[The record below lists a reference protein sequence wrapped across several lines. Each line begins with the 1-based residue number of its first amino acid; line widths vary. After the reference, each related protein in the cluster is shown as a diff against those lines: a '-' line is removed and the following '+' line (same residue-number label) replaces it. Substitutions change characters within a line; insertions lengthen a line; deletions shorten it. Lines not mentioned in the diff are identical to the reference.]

1 MNLGPAFA
9 GMSGF
14 WGMPMRSKV
23 LGLLASA
30 LFLPSLASA
39 APILAPVFTDHAV
52 LQRGQPIRVWG
63 GATPGASVSV
73 MLGEAETTATTDAQ
87 GRWSATFPARQPAA
101 ALSLTTK
108 TVSDSQTISDLLV
121 GDVWLCSGQ
130 SNMEYPLRRSLD
142 SDTELSHATDPDI
155 RLLQTGR
162 TSLPAPT
169 TTLPKEAVWRV
180 ASPEAA
186 ANFSAACFF
195 MGREL
200 RKTTDAP
207 IGLIDASWGG
217 SIIQD
222 WISGEG
228 LHALGNYDEGLA
240 VLADYAR
247 SKEAGMARWG
257 AMLDRWAAKVEPQ
270 AAGWASPNLDDSA
283 WATMPAENFWEVNP
297 GLETFD
303 GTIWLRATLTLTA
316 KQAAQAAKGGATLAL
331 GPVDDIDT
339 TFINGRQIGSQEGWN
354 TPREYHIARGMLK
367 AGANL
372 IAVRAIDTSG
382 GGGAWGPAA
391 QKGLK
396 FDDGSFAPLGGTWRY
411 KISTSMAQSGPPPHA
426 PWLGASGLSTLRNG
440 MIAPL
445 APYGLKGFV
454 WYQGEANV
462 SEPAEYARTLPA
474 LIADWRRAFGGPDLP
489 FLIVQLADFGPRYA
503 QPRESGWAGVR
514 DVQRRVAAA
523 DPQVGL
529 ASAVD
534 IGDIH
539 DIHPANKQ
547 EVGRRL
553 ALQARRLAYGD
564 TSVVAAGPAPLSVL
578 IQGGA
583 VTVRLDQRAVVQ
595 AGAHPNGFELCDA
608 SACRF
613 VDATLSGDQVSLPIP
628 AGLAPVKVRYG
639 WADSPI
645 VNLYGLTGLPATP
658 FELAIAAR

>member
-1 MNLGPAFA
+1 
-9 GMSGF
+9 
-14 WGMPMRSKV
+14 MRSM
-23 LGLLASA
+23 LIGLLAA
-30 LFLPSLASA
+30 TAMVATATA

-63 GATPGASVSV
+63 GAAPGTPVSV
-73 MLGEAETTATTDAQ
+73 KLGEVEATAMADPQ
-87 GRWSATFPARQPAA
+87 GRWATTFPARAPGA
-101 ALSLTTK
+101 ALTLTVK
-108 TVSDSQTISDLLV
+108 ANGDSQAISDLLV

-142 SDTELSHATDPDI
+142 SDTELAHAADPEI

-169 TTLPKEAVWRV
+169 TTLPKAAVWRV
-180 ASPEAA
+180 ASAETA

-200 RKTTDAP
+200 KKTTHAP

-222 WISGEG
+222 WISGDA

-240 VLADYAR
+240 VLADYAQ
-247 SKEAGMARWG
+247 SKDVGMAHWG
-257 AMLDRWAAKVEPQ
+257 AMLDRWAARVEPQ
-270 AAGWASPNLDDSA
+270 AASWASPDLDDSA
-283 WATMPAENFWEVNP
+283 WATMPAEKFWEVNP

-303 GTIWLRATLTLTA
+303 GTIWLRATITLTA
-316 KQAAQAAKGGATLAL
+316 KQAAQGAKAGATLAL

-339 TFINGRQIGSQEGWN
+339 TFINGQQVGAQQGWDA
-354 TPREYHIARGMLK
+354 PRNYRIAPGVLK

-391 QKGLK
+391 EKGLK
-396 FDDGSFAPLGGTWRY
+396 FDDGSFAPLGARWRY
-411 KISTSMAQSGPPPHA
+411 KISTSMAQSGLPPNA

-445 APYGLKGFV
+445 APYGLKGFA

-462 SEPAEYARTLPA
+462 SEPTEYARTLPA

-489 FLIVQLADFGPRYA
+489 FLIVQLADFGPRQA
-503 QPRESGWAGVR
+503 KPVESGWAGVR

-523 DPQVGL
+523 DPKVGL

-534 IGDIH
+534 IGDIY

-553 ALQARRLAYGD
+553 AWQARKLAYGD
-564 TSVVAAGPAPLSVL
+564 TGVVAAGPAPLSAVL
-578 IQGGA
+578 QGGG

-608 SACRF
+608 SVCRF
-613 VDATLSGDQVSLPIP
+613 ADATLSDEQVSLAIP
-628 AGLAPVKVRYG
+628 AGFSPVKVRYA

-658 FELAIAAR
+658 FELAITAR